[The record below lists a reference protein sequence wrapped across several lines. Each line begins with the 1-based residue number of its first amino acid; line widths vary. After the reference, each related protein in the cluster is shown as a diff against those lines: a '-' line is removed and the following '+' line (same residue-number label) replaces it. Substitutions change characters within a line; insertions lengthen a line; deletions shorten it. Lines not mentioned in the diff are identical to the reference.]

1 MNNAVRSFSA
11 VSPALHPSIRLVFF
25 TFNYTLFFSSLAYVF
40 SYIPSFFRCSGSTDA
55 ILLSDSAKAMLHFRE
70 LLSPTFSLLTPTHL
84 IPSLPYSLSMFPFS
98 PYIFTIL
105 RPSSFSVDLL
115 LFFSYRLVPFRNRYT
130 WRSMSPN
137 NRRAIR
143 TSPF

>member
-11 VSPALHPSIRLVFF
+11 VSPALHPSFVLFSF
-25 TFNYTLFFSSLAYVF
+25 TFNYTLFFSLTYVS
-40 SYIPSFFRCSGSTDA
+40 SYKPSFFRCSGSTDA
-55 ILLSDSAKAMLHFRE
+55 IFLSEQCEAIVHFRE
-70 LLSPTFSLLTPTHL
+70 LLSSTFSLLTPTHL
-84 IPSLPYSLSMFPFS
+84 IPSLPYSLSMFSFS

-115 LFFSYRLVPFRNRYT
+115 LFFSYRLVPFRNRYA
-130 WRSMSPN
+130 WRSMSTN

>member
-1 MNNAVRSFSA
+1 MFLRIYPHSFA
-11 VSPALHPSIRLVFF
+11 ARTQL
-25 TFNYTLFFSSLAYVF
+25 TLF
-40 SYIPSFFRCSGSTDA
+40 
-55 ILLSDSAKAMLHFRE
+55 LLSDSAKAMLQFRE
-70 LLSPTFSLLTPTHL
+70 LLSPTFSLLTSTHL
-84 IPSLPYSLSMFPFS
+84 IPSLPYSLSTFPFS
-98 PYIFTIL
+98 PYIFTII
-105 RPSSFSVDLL
+105 RPFSFSVDLL